1 MNLLSWKTGKMQ
13 GAFSSVKKLFKIDQ
27 FVFELVLG
35 SDSLLEI
42 FGKYSC
48 FEVSTNVPTTGI
60 WKVVK

>member
-1 MNLLSWKTGKMQ
+1 MQ

-48 FEVSTNVPTTGI
+48 FEVSTNVATTGI
-60 WKVVK
+60 